1 MKFPKWEAVRRS
13 FYKMV
18 ICNRAAFMVY
28 SNQQKPTRQGD
39 GQMKAQSLYEQ
50 DLIDRAGGAAM
61 PRQQY
66 YAALRDALWQ
76 ELMQQGYS
84 DYLEQLLLDIRSGE
98 RDRIYVLDYAALM
111 ECHSMIVLGR
121 ELRDASE
128 FVPHLHLRGEKAAWA
143 AVEGPG
149 SFLMP
154 VTKDMTEQFRQ
165 LRAVSRQLVD
175 ARDGTVIPQA
185 GDAAQREI
193 EQVHTLNKMLDDRC
207 QALQAERDELQSRL
221 RLLEEGVITEQVRY
235 AIEARRLQE
244 EEALRQT
251 YEAQKEAAK
260 AAFRAQFAR
269 EQEDAAL
276 RREEEEQ
283 QLSGLRAQAARDY
296 AAVRREMA
304 EDLAGV
310 ARLLQERMAAWE
322 SSLNRAECLMLAQSY
337 AALHDLSRRGM
348 DALLLTAAEDGVAA
362 ALLQSVRDLQR
373 QLTDRVQQLEQAM
386 LRLGLV
392 AVRPAAGEGFDGA
405 YHVPAGVSAGAAGD
419 AVIARCMR
427 PGVMVQGAKEALLK
441 AEVEL
446 K

>member
-1 MKFPKWEAVRRS
+1 
-13 FYKMV
+13 
-18 ICNRAAFMVY
+18 
-28 SNQQKPTRQGD
+28 
-39 GQMKAQSLYEQ
+39 MKALTLYEQ
-50 DLIDRAGGAAM
+50 DLIDRAGGTAM

-66 YAALRDALWQ
+66 YAELRDALWQ

-84 DYLEQLLLDIRSGE
+84 DFLEQTLLDVRGGE

-143 AVEGPG
+143 ALEGPG

-154 VTKDMTEQFRQ
+154 ITKDMTEQFRQ

-185 GDAAQREI
+185 DDAAQREI

-207 QALQAERDELQSRL
+207 RALQQERDELQSRL

-244 EEALRQT
+244 EEALRQS
-251 YEAQKEAAK
+251 YQAQKEAAK
-260 AAFRAQFAR
+260 AAFRAQFAQ

-276 RREEEEQ
+276 LRAEEEQ
-283 QLSGLRAQAARDY
+283 QLAGLRAQAAADY
-296 AAVRREMA
+296 SAVRRSMA
-304 EDLAGV
+304 SELDGV
-310 ARLLQERMAAWE
+310 ASLLAEKIGAWQSGLE
-322 SSLNRAECLMLAQSY
+322 RAEYLMLAKSY
-337 AALHDLSRRGM
+337 AALHDLCGKGA
-348 DALLLTAAEDGVAA
+348 DALMLEAQCSGAADSLLTAVA
-362 ALLQSVRDLQR
+362 DHQR
-373 QLTDRVQQLEQAM
+373 QLRERVLQLEQAM
-386 LRLGLV
+386 LRLGLTV
-392 AVRPAAGEGFDGA
+392 IRPRAGEAFDGA
-405 YHVPAGVSAGAAGD
+405 YHVPVGVSAGAVGD
-419 AVIARCMR
+419 AAIARCVH
-427 PGVMVQGAKEALLK
+427 PGVMQQGAQEALLR

-446 K
+446 Q